1 MNRLLARIALV
12 AVPALL
18 AAPALLLGA
27 AGDATDAAVEC
38 IPGGGGRL
46 QLAVSGDFVAELD
59 WGNAGTRC
67 DGGPRPAG
75 DALRLMF
82 NRDDEGLL
90 IVIGITG
97 LARGATGSGLL
108 ANVTV
113 VRQGLGLFYGTLGA
127 DACIV
132 EVEGNVAEPGFA
144 DAYRVSGHGR
154 CAAAIE
160 AIGREGEIRIAPFS
174 FTGLAYWPDEDEAHG
189 EDQGEDRGEDTDEAA
204 DD

>member
-1 MNRLLARIALV
+1 MHQPMNRLLARIALV

-46 QLAVSGDFVAELD
+46 QLAVSGDFDAELD
-59 WGNAGTRC
+59 WRNAGTRC

-132 EVEGNVAEPGFA
+132 DVEGNVAEPGFA

-174 FTGLAYWPDEDEAHG
+174 FTGLAYWPDEDEDH
-189 EDQGEDRGEDTDEAA
+189 GEDRGEDTDGAA

>member
-1 MNRLLARIALV
+1 MNRLLPRIALL
-12 AVPALL
+12 AVPASLAGAVAL
-18 AAPALLLGA
+18 AAEVP
-27 AGDATDAAVEC
+27 VEC

-46 QLAVSGDFVAELD
+46 QLAVSGDFVADLD
-59 WGNAGTRC
+59 WGNAGTQC

-82 NRDDEGLL
+82 NRDDDGLL

-132 EVEGNVAEPGFA
+132 EVEGNVAEPGFT

-154 CAAAIE
+154 CEAAIE
-160 AIGREGEIRIAPFS
+160 AIGREGEIRIAPFE
-174 FTGLAYWPDEDEAHG
+174 FTGLAYWPDEDQQE
-189 EDQGEDRGEDTDEAA
+189 DEAA

>member
-1 MNRLLARIALV
+1 MNRLLPRIALL

-18 AAPALLLGA
+18 AGA
-27 AGDATDAAVEC
+27 AALAAEVPVEC

-46 QLAVSGDFVAELD
+46 QLAVSGDFVADLD
-59 WGNAGTRC
+59 WGNAGTQC

-108 ANVTV
+108 ANVTM

-127 DACIV
+127 DACVV
-132 EVEGNVAEPGFA
+132 EVEGNVAEPGFT

-154 CAAAIE
+154 CEAAIE
-160 AIGREGEIRIAPFS
+160 AIGREGEIRIAPFA
-174 FTGLAYWPDEDEAHG
+174 FTGLAYWPDEDQQ
-189 EDQGEDRGEDTDEAA
+189 DDEAA

>member
-1 MNRLLARIALV
+1 MNRLLPRFALV
-12 AVPALL
+12 AVAAVLAGAAAL
-18 AAPALLLGA
+18 AAE
-27 AGDATDAAVEC
+27 AAVEC

-46 QLAVSGDFVAELD
+46 QLAVSGDFVADLN
-59 WGNAGTRC
+59 WANAGTRC

-132 EVEGNVAEPGFA
+132 DVETNVAEPGFA

-160 AIGREGEIRIAPFS
+160 AIGREGEIRIAPFE
-174 FTGLAYWPDEDEAHG
+174 FTGLAYWPDEDQDPRENETAN
-189 EDQGEDRGEDTDEAA
+189 D
-204 DD
+204 

>member
-1 MNRLLARIALV
+1 MNRVLPWIALV
-12 AVPALL
+12 
-18 AAPALLLGA
+18 AAPALLAGTMAVA
-27 AGDATDAAVEC
+27 AEAPVEC

-46 QLAVSGDFVAELD
+46 QMAVSGDFVADLD

-82 NRDDEGLL
+82 NRDDASLL
-90 IVIGITG
+90 IVIGVTG
-97 LARGATGSGLL
+97 LARGATGAGLL
-108 ANVTV
+108 ANVTI

-132 EVEGNVAEPGFA
+132 EVEENVAEPGFA

-154 CAAAIE
+154 CEAAIE
-160 AIGREGEIRIAPFS
+160 AIGREGDIRIAPFE
-174 FTGLAYWPDEDEAHG
+174 FTGLAYWPDEDED
-189 EDQGEDRGEDTDEAA
+189 EYEDEAA
-204 DD
+204 E